1 MLLGRE
7 KEVSIFFSDV
17 RNFTSISEQLGS
29 AERLIKMLNIYMTP
43 MVDAIVEEKGTVD
56 KFIGDAIMAYW
67 NAPNDVKNHADAAV
81 TASLHQLERL
91 PEVNKKIEKEFGITI
106 DFGMGINTGIAT
118 VGEMG
123 SSGRSDY
130 TVIGDSVNL
139 ASRLEGLCKP
149 YGVRLIISEF
159 TKVQLQNVYFIRE
172 LDLVRVKGKEEPVA
186 IYEVMGFD
194 DDERVDQKKLETYN
208 RALAL
213 YKEAKFDQA
222 KLLFDDLNSVQEHKL
237 YAMYSE
243 RCQHY
248 IQNPPED
255 FDGVY
260 TFTTK

>member
-1 MLLGRE
+1 
-7 KEVSIFFSDV
+7 
-17 RNFTSISEQLGS
+17 
-29 AERLIKMLNIYMTP
+29 
-43 MVDAIVEEKGTVD
+43 
-56 KFIGDAIMAYW
+56 
-67 NAPNDVKNHADAAV
+67 
-81 TASLHQLERL
+81 
-91 PEVNKKIEKEFGITI
+91 
-106 DFGMGINTGIAT
+106 
-118 VGEMG
+118 
-123 SSGRSDY
+123 
-130 TVIGDSVNL
+130 
-139 ASRLEGLCKP
+139 
-149 YGVRLIISEF
+149 VRLIISEF